1 MKEGYA
7 MLKENIAISKATDT
21 LIQFSWNTQ
30 KLKINKDKAQKILRD
45 MKITGEI
52 AGYDASCINN
62 GVILIIVNPLS
73 WTTPE
78 LGLEKLKNAFE

>member
-1 MKEGYA
+1 MRGGNII
-7 MLKENIAISKATDT
+7 MKENIVISKASDT

-62 GVILIIVNPLS
+62 GVILIIINPMS

-78 LGLEKLKNAFE
+78 LGLEKLKNTFE